1 MPICPFASFE
11 PIPPQLE
18 MESQGR
24 GAIFKKNKV
33 VLHTA
38 DGSYQGALDWW
49 EKKHAW
55 GIFSH
60 FFVLKSGRLVQMVD
74 TDFKAVANCTANYS
88 GISVE
93 SEDGARPETT
103 PWNDKQLESIV
114 RLMKWVNEV
123 HAVPFRTCASPI
135 DAGFGFHTMWGN
147 TPTLNE
153 WLGAQKICPGVP
165 RITQFYQ
172 DLMPAVGFVP
182 GTNAM
187 DEMFARWTSDPRRK
201 SSGRRRPKL
210 TPAKTST
217 KKKSTPLSKKRV
229 ALVGDDLFD
238 RRGPREADPFTR
250 RRGDV

>member
-11 PIPPQLE
+11 PIPPQKE
-18 MESQGR
+18 MALQGR

-38 DGSYQGALDWW
+38 DGYYQGSLDTWRD
-49 EKKHAW
+49 EHEW

-60 FFVLKSGRLVQMVD
+60 FFVLSSGRLVQMVD
-74 TDFKAVANCTANYS
+74 TDFKAIANCTANYA

-93 SEDGARPETT
+93 SEDFARPQTT
-103 PWNDKQLESIV
+103 PWNDKQLESLV
-114 RLMKWVNEV
+114 RLMKWANEV
-123 HAVPFRTCASPI
+123 HGVPLKTCSTPL
-135 DAGFGFHTMWGN
+135 DGGYGFHTMWGN

-153 WLGAQKICPGVP
+153 WLGATKICPGVP

-172 DLMPAVGFVP
+172 EIMPALGFVP
-182 GTNAM
+182 SSSAM
-187 DEMFARWTSDPRRK
+187 DEMFARWTEDPRRK
-201 SSGRRRPKL
+201 KSSSKRRTKTTKPTPKKKTSSG
-210 TPAKTST
+210 S
-217 KKKSTPLSKKRV
+217 KKKI
-229 ALVGDDLFD
+229 AFVGDELFD

>member
-18 MESQGR
+18 MEKQGR
-24 GAIFKKNKV
+24 GAIFKKNKL

-38 DGSYQGALDWW
+38 QGYYKGSLDTW
-49 EKKHAW
+49 EREQKW

-60 FFVLKSGRLVQMVD
+60 FFVLSSGRLVQMVD
-74 TDFKAVANCTANYS
+74 TDFKAIANCTANYS

-93 SEDGARPETT
+93 SEDGARPDIT
-103 PWNDKQLESIV
+103 PWNDKQLEAIV
-114 RLMKWVNEV
+114 RLMKWVNEA
-123 HAVPFRTCASPI
+123 HGVPLRTCATPM
-135 DAGFGFHTMWGN
+135 DGGFGFHTMWGN

-153 WLGAQKICPGVP
+153 WLGRIKTCPGVP

-172 DLMPAVGFVP
+172 DVLPAVGFVP
-182 GTNAM
+182 GATAM
-187 DEMFARWTSDPRRK
+187 DEMFARWTEDPRRK
-201 SSGRRRPKL
+201 SSSRRRSKSTTKP
-210 TPAKTST
+210 ST
-217 KKKSTPLSKKRV
+217 KKTTKPTPKKRI
-229 ALVGDDLFD
+229 ALVGDELFD